1 LFSCETNEQIRSQEG
16 LKMIGFAVLTGV
28 ATYVGVKIAMRH
40 AHGGGWGCRGR
51 YRGWLHH
58 HHHDRWGDHG
68 SPGLDD
74 DGDPLDFAAHPR
86 RWRGAGSGFV
96 LRAVMS
102 RLGARPDQERVI
114 RDAVEEL
121 KDAAGPLRAEGR
133 HTREEIAEALRKPV
147 FDEVL
152 FGELFARHDGV
163 MERMRKA
170 VVGALART
178 HDVLDERQRQRLAD
192 IIAEGPRAFRGA
204 RW

>member
-1 LFSCETNEQIRSQEG
+1 
-16 LKMIGFAVLTGV
+16 MIGIAVLTGV
-28 ATYVGVKIAMRH
+28 AAFVGVRMAMRH
-40 AHGGGWGCRGR
+40 RYGGCGMRRRW
-51 YRGWLHH
+51 HH
-58 HHHDRWGDHG
+58 EFHHHDRWGDHG
-68 SPGLDD
+68 PALDD
-74 DGDPLDFAAHPR
+74 DGDPLDFAHS
-86 RWRGAGSGFV
+86 RWRGGGPRAV
-96 LRAVMS
+96 MRAVMS
-102 RLGARPDQERVI
+102 RLGVRPEQERVI

-121 KDAAGPLRAEGR
+121 RDAAAPLRAEGR
-133 HTREEIAEALRKPV
+133 HTREEIAAALRKPN

-192 IIAEGPRAFRGA
+192 IISEGPRAFRGA